1 MMTTRTRRNPSVLLA
16 AAAAVFLAGCE
27 SDDFVNDLFD
37 DTEPPE
43 ETSLE
48 PTYISGIEEIEIDYS
63 PERRIIAELSPED
76 LALHAR
82 TVYAALDSS
91 EPDAARLWESMQSGA
106 EGLIVVTDTWRLN
119 TEDGLVCRYFND
131 TVKFRGQTE
140 KVADAACKRDGTW
153 WWLRGDPGL
162 AVLEG
167 VPVSFDYYVIQ
178 SGGTLSDV
186 ANVTGVPE
194 DELIRLNP
202 TLQAASPREPKF
214 GFPKLA
220 PDKLRAVDALSIR
233 RPQPSSAP
241 FWLCLSG
248 QQHVDRHTTRASIGP
263 VDTHVCQQ
271 THVDDQIVIVNP

>member
-1 MMTTRTRRNPSVLLA
+1 MMTIRMRRNRSVLLA

-37 DTEPPE
+37 ETEPPE
-43 ETSLE
+43 EESLE
-48 PTYISGIEEIEIDYS
+48 PTYITGIEDVEIDYS
-63 PERRIIAELSPED
+63 PQRRIIAELSPED

-119 TEDGLVCRYFND
+119 TGDGQVCRYFND

-178 SGGTLSDV
+178 SGGTLADV

-202 TLQAASPREPKF
+202 
-214 GFPKLA
+214 
-220 PDKLRAVDALSIR
+220 D
-233 RPQPSSAP
+233 
-241 FWLCLSG
+241 LSG
-248 QQHVDRHTTRASIGP
+248 SLPQGTEVRLP
-263 VDTHVCQQ
+263 
-271 THVDDQIVIVNP
+271 